1 MTGVHLSGLYK
12 SFGPV
17 KVLKDVALQAEPGEF
32 VALVGPSGCGKSTL
46 LRCIAGLEAID
57 QGSIERQGE
66 IVRFWEK
73 LVYIQ
78 PKVVDEASGKWV
90 KEKKVHR
97 LMHCAERTQGVI
109 SGATYTENGRFISS
123 VSFDAPQ
130 SAMSAIPPGTLA
142 AAELELVCKIS
153 AKP

>member
-1 MTGVHLSGLYK
+1 MKVHYFLT
-12 SFGPV
+12 
-17 KVLKDVALQAEPGEF
+17 ALLCITHS
-32 VALVGPSGCGKSTL
+32 ALATEAWLTIPNSDSN
-46 LRCIAGLEAID
+46 IMFAID

-130 SAMSAIPPGTLA
+130 SEMSAIPPGTLA

>member
-1 MTGVHLSGLYK
+1 MKVHYFLA
-12 SFGPV
+12 
-17 KVLKDVALQAEPGEF
+17 ALLCITHS
-32 VALVGPSGCGKSTL
+32 ALATEAWLTIPNSDSN
-46 LRCIAGLEAID
+46 IMFAID

-97 LMHCAERTQGVI
+97 LMHCADRTQGVI
-109 SGATYTENGRFISS
+109 SGATYSENGRFISS

-130 SAMSAIPPGTLA
+130 SEMSAIPPGTLA
-142 AAELELVCKIS
+142 AAELELVCKMS

>member
-1 MTGVHLSGLYK
+1 MKVHYFLA
-12 SFGPV
+12 
-17 KVLKDVALQAEPGEF
+17 ALLCITHS
-32 VALVGPSGCGKSTL
+32 ALATEAWLTIPNSDSN
-46 LRCIAGLEAID
+46 IMFAID

-73 LVYIQ
+73 LVYIR

-123 VSFDAPQ
+123 VSFDEPQ
-130 SAMSAIPPGTLA
+130 SQMSAIPPGTLA
-142 AAELELVCKIS
+142 AAELKLVCEMS

>member
-1 MTGVHLSGLYK
+1 MKVHYFLA
-12 SFGPV
+12 
-17 KVLKDVALQAEPGEF
+17 ALLCITHS
-32 VALVGPSGCGKSTL
+32 ALATEAWLTIPNSDSN
-46 LRCIAGLEAID
+46 IMFAID

-130 SAMSAIPPGTLA
+130 SEMSAIPPGTLA
-142 AAELELVCKIS
+142 AAELELVCKMS

>member
-1 MTGVHLSGLYK
+1 MKVHYFLA
-12 SFGPV
+12 
-17 KVLKDVALQAEPGEF
+17 ALLCITHS
-32 VALVGPSGCGKSTL
+32 ALATEAWLTIPNSDSN
-46 LRCIAGLEAID
+46 IMFAID

-73 LVYIQ
+73 LVYIR

-130 SAMSAIPPGTLA
+130 SEMSAIPPGTLA
-142 AAELELVCKIS
+142 AAELELVCKMS